1 MITIGIIGS
10 GAMGAGIAQVVATA
24 GHPVRLLDQNA
35 AALEKATASIAAS
48 LHKLAAKGKL
58 TTEAAEAALTRLH
71 PTASMADFADCGLV
85 IEAIVED
92 LAVKQQV
99 FRQVETI
106 VSAECILASNT
117 SSLSIT
123 AIAAA
128 CQRPARFVGIHFFNP
143 APLMQL
149 VEVIAAVQ
157 TRAGLAEKVRAL
169 VASWGKRPVLAQDTP
184 GFIVNRVAR
193 PFYGE
198 AIRILEEGIA
208 DVATIDWALT
218 ELGGFRMGPFA
229 LMDFIGHDVNY
240 RVTESVF
247 TAFFYDPRYRPSF
260 TQKRLFEAGYY
271 GRKAGRGF
279 YDYAPGAPAPTPLR
293 DAELGQRIVRRV
305 LAMLINEAADAL
317 YLRVAS
323 APDLELAMTTGVN
336 YPQGLLAWA
345 DELGPATVL
354 ATLDG
359 LYHDYH
365 DDRYRASPLL
375 RQLAR
380 DNQRFF
386 PA

>member
-1 MITIGIIGS
+1 MTIGIIGS

-24 GHPVRLLDQNA
+24 GHRVRLLDQNA
-35 AALEKATASIAAS
+35 AALEKALASIEAS
-48 LHKLAAKGKL
+48 LRKLAEKGKITL
-58 TTEAAEAALTRLH
+58 EVATAALARLH
-71 PTASMADFADCGLV
+71 PTADMQDFADCGLV

-99 FRQVETI
+99 FRQIEGI
-106 VSAECILASNT
+106 VAADCVLASNT

-123 AIAAA
+123 SIAAA
-128 CQRPARFVGIHFFNP
+128 CQRPERFVGIHFFNP

-149 VEVIAAVQ
+149 VEIIPAVQ
-157 TRAGLAEKVRAL
+157 TRAGLADEIKAL
-169 VASWGKRPVLAQDTP
+169 VAGWHKRPVLAQDTP

-198 AIRILEEGIA
+198 AIRMLEEGIA
-208 DVATIDWALT
+208 DAATIDWALT

-260 TQKRLFEAGYY
+260 TQRRLFEAGYY

-279 YDYAPGAPAPTPLR
+279 YNYAAGASQPEPNR
-293 DAELGQRIVRRV
+293 DKALGNSIVQRV
-305 LAMLINEAADAL
+305 LAMLINEAAEAL
-317 YLRVAS
+317 HLRVAS
-323 APDLELAMTTGVN
+323 AQDLELAMTTGVN
-336 YPQGLLAWA
+336 YPKGLLAWA

-354 ATLDG
+354 ATLDT

-365 DDRYRASPLL
+365 EDRYRASVLL
-375 RQLAR
+375 RRLVR
-380 DNQRFF
+380 DNQLFLTK
-386 PA
+386 

>member
-1 MITIGIIGS
+1 MTIGIIGS

-24 GHPVRLLDQNA
+24 GHQVHLLDQNA
-35 AALEKATASIAAS
+35 AALDKAQASIAAS
-48 LHKLAAKGKL
+48 LRKLAEKGKL
-58 TTEAAEAALTRLH
+58 TTEAAEAAIARLH
-71 PTASMADFADCGLV
+71 PTAGMQDFADCGLV

-92 LAVKQQV
+92 LGVKQQV
-99 FRQVETI
+99 FKQVEGI
-106 VSAECILASNT
+106 VSADCVLASNT

-123 AIAAA
+123 SIAAA
-128 CQRPARFVGIHFFNP
+128 CQRPERFVGIHFFNP

-149 VEVIAAVQ
+149 VEVIPAVQ
-157 TRAGLAEKVRAL
+157 TRAGLAEEMRTL

-198 AIRILEEGIA
+198 AIRILEECIA
-208 DVATIDWALT
+208 DIATIDWALT

-260 TQKRLFEAGYY
+260 TQRRLFEAGYY

-279 YDYAPGAPAPTPLR
+279 YDYAPGASQPEPNR
-293 DAELGQRIVRRV
+293 DPELGQRIVQRV
-305 LAMLINEAADAL
+305 LAMLINEAAEAL
-317 YLRVAS
+317 HLRVAS
-323 APDLELAMTTGVN
+323 AEDLELAMTTGVN
-336 YPQGLLAWA
+336 YPKGLLAWA

-365 DDRYRASPLL
+365 EDRYRASVLL
-375 RQLAR
+375 RRLATSH
-380 DNQRFF
+380 QPFLS
-386 PA
+386 A

>member
-1 MITIGIIGS
+1 MVIGIIGS
-10 GAMGAGIAQVVATA
+10 GAMGAGIAQVAATA
-24 GHPVRLLDQNA
+24 GHVVHLLDQNA
-35 AALEKATASIAAS
+35 AALDRAGASIAAS
-48 LHKLAAKGKL
+48 LTKLADKGKL
-58 TTEAAEAALTRLH
+58 TREAADAAAARLH
-71 PTASMADFADCGLV
+71 PTATMADFADCDLV

-99 FRQVETI
+99 FKQVEAV
-106 VSAECILASNT
+106 VSAACLLASNT

-128 CQRPARFVGIHFFNP
+128 CQRPERFVGIHFFNP
-143 APLMQL
+143 APLMPL
-149 VEVIAAVQ
+149 VEIIPAVQ
-157 TRAGLAEKVRAL
+157 TRAGLADEVRAL

-198 AIRILEEGIA
+198 AIRLLEEGLA
-208 DVATIDWALT
+208 DIATIDWALT

-260 TQKRLFEAGYY
+260 TQRRLFEAGYY

-279 YDYAPGAPAPTPLR
+279 YDYAPGAASPAPTR
-293 DAELGQRIVRRV
+293 DKELGNRILQRV

-317 YLRVAS
+317 HLGVAS
-323 APDLELAMTTGVN
+323 RADLELAMTTGVN

-345 DELGPATVL
+345 DELGPAQVL
-354 ATLDG
+354 ATLDD
-359 LYHDYH
+359 LYHEYH
-365 DDRYRASPLL
+365 EDRYRASPLL
-375 RQLAR
+375 RRLAR
-380 DNQRFF
+380 TNQPFL

>member
-1 MITIGIIGS
+1 MLVIGIIGS

-24 GHPVRLLDQNA
+24 GHDVRLLDQNA
-35 AALEKATASIAAS
+35 AALEKAQANITVS
-48 LHKLAAKGKL
+48 LRKLAEKGKL
-58 TTEAAEAALTRLH
+58 TAEAAEATIARLH
-71 PTASMADFADCGLV
+71 PTADMQDFADCGLV

-99 FRQVETI
+99 FKQVEAM
-106 VSAECILASNT
+106 VAADCVLASNT

-123 AIAAA
+123 SIAAA
-128 CQRPARFVGIHFFNP
+128 CQRPERFIGIHFFNP

-149 VEVIAAVQ
+149 VEVIPAVQ
-157 TRAGLAEKVRAL
+157 TRAGLAEEMRAL

-198 AIRILEEGIA
+198 AIRILEEGIT
-208 DVATIDWALT
+208 DIATIDWALT

-260 TQKRLFEAGYY
+260 TQRRLFEAGYY

-279 YDYAPGAPAPTPLR
+279 YDYAPGASQPAPNR
-293 DAELGQRIVRRV
+293 DPELGQRIVQRV
-305 LAMLINEAADAL
+305 LAMLINEAAEAL
-317 YLRVAS
+317 HLRVAS
-323 APDLELAMTTGVN
+323 AEDLELAMTTGVN
-336 YPQGLLAWA
+336 YPKGLLAWA

-365 DDRYRASPLL
+365 EDRYRASVLL
-375 RQLAR
+375 RRLATAKQLFLA
-380 DNQRFF
+380 
-386 PA
+386 